1 MSFNY
6 KDYSESLAVK
16 NARDKMNQNQTYK
29 ESAEVINAR
38 NSYQNLKAPSAY
50 SSQYADRLKSLQN
63 QIDSKSKFS
72 YDVNTDPL
80 YQQYKEQYINLGK
93 LAMNDTMGQAA
104 ALTGGYGNS
113 YAQAVGNQAYQQY
126 LTKLNDVVPQLYGM
140 AMDKHNM
147 DVQSLYNRYNM
158 YNDAETKDYSKYRDA
173 VADYQANRNFLY
185 GAYNDARN
193 LDYTKFADNRTYY
206 TNAYNNERSFDYGQY
221 SDAYNRAFQNYQQ
234 QVSENQ
240 WAKQYALQQA
250 QLNEQ
255 IRANK
260 ASEAIS
266 RTKIASGGSGS
277 GGSTSKSS
285 NLKAPTSGMLET
297 ALSTY
302 ATGGEAALDK
312 YVSGLNG
319 YDTDLI
325 YAEVSA
331 KGTIDLD
338 KRTYTK
344 TKDTINGLW
353 GIDHNDI
360 VKDQYGNTYRI
371 DELPEDIQ
379 QRLTYLKEGQAWN
392 FMTQGKK

>member
-193 LDYTKFADNRTYY
+193 LDYTKFSDNRTYY
-206 TNAYNNERSFDYGQY
+206 TNAYNNERSYDYGQY
-221 SDAYNRAFQNYQQ
+221 SDAYSRAFQNYQQ

-260 ASEAIS
+260 ASEALANS
-266 RTKIASGGSGS
+266 KAAASAKAAQTKNLSDMHRTLQKYQTERDEDGMNAYLADLQTSGFINSDQAIQLANSYAIQAQYKSPIDAFFSGGKDSF
-277 GGSTSKSS
+277 
-285 NLKAPTSGMLET
+285 N
-297 ALSTY
+297 
-302 ATGGEAALDK
+302 K
-312 YVSGLNG
+312 Y
-319 YDTDLI
+319 
-325 YAEVSA
+325 
-331 KGTIDLD
+331 
-338 KRTYTK
+338 
-344 TKDTINGLW
+344 
-353 GIDHNDI
+353 NDYEN
-360 VKDQYGNTYRI
+360 Q
-371 DELPEDIQ
+371 
-379 QRLTYLKEGQAWN
+379 
-392 FMTQGKK
+392 KKKK